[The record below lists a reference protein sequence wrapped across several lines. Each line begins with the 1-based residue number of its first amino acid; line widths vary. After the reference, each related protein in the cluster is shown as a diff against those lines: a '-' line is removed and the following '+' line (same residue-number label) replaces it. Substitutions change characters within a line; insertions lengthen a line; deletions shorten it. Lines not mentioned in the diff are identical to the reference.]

1 MDFRTVYSY
10 IIFNFFFATAF
21 AQQKEAPI
29 KLLNP
34 SFEGPQRASI
44 LPPNWMSCGSALE
57 SEPDTQPGAFKVE
70 KIPQNGVSYLGLVVR
85 DNDTKEAVGQ
95 RLPTPLK
102 VDYCYSFSIWLCK
115 SEIYLSR
122 SSTSGQEAN
131 YATPVKLRI
140 YAGNNYCE
148 KAELLAET
156 AEITTMNWAEYK
168 FEFKP
173 KKDYSYISFEASHKT
188 PTLVSYNGNILLDN
202 ASVLTPKYCGRQVA
216 STNGTKPKPNT
227 GGTKPKPNTGT
238 GGSVASV
245 PTNIPNPY
253 DNIAKTSIYD
263 RKNLKV
269 GQTIGIEKLYF
280 DADSTRLKR
289 ECIPVLD
296 ELYQFMSG
304 NTDLAIEIGGHTN
317 DIPPDEFC
325 DKLSSS
331 RAKAVAEYL
340 INKGISD
347 SRVKFRGYGKRQP
360 LYPNVNTDNR
370 RRNQR
375 VEIKILSIG

>member
-1 MDFRTVYSY
+1 MDFRTVFSY
-10 IIFNFFFATAF
+10 IIFNLFFATAY

-34 SFEGPQRASI
+34 SFEGTPKSGE
-44 LPPNWMSCGSALE
+44 LPAGWMNCGAANE
-57 SEPDTQPGAFKVE
+57 TPPDTQPWQFKVD
-70 KIPQNGVSYLGLVVR
+70 KLAQQGNSYLGMVVR
-85 DNDTKEAVGQ
+85 DNDSRESVAQ

-102 VDYCYSFSIWLCK
+102 VDYCYTFSVWLCK

-122 SSTSGQEAN
+122 SSTSGLEAN
-131 YATPVKLRI
+131 YATPVKLRVW
-140 YAGNNYCE
+140 AGNNYCE

-156 AEITTMNWAEYK
+156 SEVTTMNWAEYK

-188 PTLVSYNGNILLDN
+188 PTLISYNGNILLDN
-202 ASVLTPKYCGRQVA
+202 ASVLTPKYCGRPIA
-216 STNGTKPKPNT
+216 STTGTKPKPNSNP
-227 GGTKPKPNTGT
+227 TKPKPNP
-238 GGSVASV
+238 GSTTVASV
-245 PTNIPNPY
+245 PTNVPNSY
-253 DNIAKTSIYD
+253 DSGTSTNTYD
-263 RKNLKV
+263 RRNLKV

-296 ELYQFMSG
+296 ELYQFMSS

-325 DKLSSS
+325 DKLSSL

-347 SRVKFRGYGKRQP
+347 ARVKFRGYGKRQP
-360 LYPNVNTDNR
+360 LFPNVNTDNR